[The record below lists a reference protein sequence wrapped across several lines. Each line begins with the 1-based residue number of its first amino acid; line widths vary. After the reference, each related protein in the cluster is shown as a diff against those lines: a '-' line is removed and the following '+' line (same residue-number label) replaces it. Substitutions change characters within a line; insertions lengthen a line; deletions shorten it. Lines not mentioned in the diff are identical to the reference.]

1 MCFLLFSLLLYKY
14 EPAIHHICTFKF
26 HYCVFPWFS
35 VTYTVTSHALTY
47 HTHLPSP
54 FFGYMHV
61 YIHTAHTPLDTQT
74 WPPPPLPPRL
84 PAVPPSYWLTPH
96 HPPPSIPHP
105 HYQYISV
112 GFDLSDTDLKKLSE
126 RNVVNKGS
134 TSYGVLPPYFVGYP
148 SLCYAKTN
156 QPTN

>member
-1 MCFLLFSLLLYKY
+1 MTSRQYCCYGYFICTYIPHTSSLPILWLHACIHTHSTHTLRHTDVTPSPPPAPPPRCTSLLF
-14 EPAIHHICTFKF
+14 AH
-26 HYCVFPWFS
+26 
-35 VTYTVTSHALTY
+35 
-47 HTHLPSP
+47 SP
-54 FFGYMHV
+54 PP
-61 YIHTAHTPLDTQT
+61 TPLY
-74 WPPPPLPPRL
+74 PL
-84 PAVPPSYWLTPH
+84 
-96 HPPPSIPHP
+96 HP